1 MNWLDLILIILGIIS
16 VIGGLKTG
24 IVKSAIPL
32 VGLIAGIFLAL
43 HFYKPFSEVLSF
55 IPQNRV
61 AQGVAFA
68 LIFIGVLLV
77 TAGLTRLLSWAVSSV
92 MLGWLDHVIGAIWG
106 LLWGA
111 IFITAI
117 LAAWVKLFG
126 PAELITKSYIATM
139 LLGRFPS
146 LLAIIPDD
154 FKAVRDF
161 FSY

>member
-1 MNWLDLILIILGIIS
+1 MNWLDLILIILGILS
-16 VIGGLKTG
+16 VLGGLKAG

-32 VGLIAGIFLAL
+32 VGLIAGIFLAIQ
-43 HFYKPFSEVLSF
+43 FYKPFSDVLSF
-55 IPQNRV
+55 IPQTGV

-68 LIFIGVLLV
+68 LILIGVLLV
-77 TAGLTRLLSWAVSSV
+77 AAGLTKLLSWAVSSV

-117 LAAWVKLFG
+117 LAAWVKYIG
-126 PAELITKSYIATM
+126 PAELITKSYIASM
-139 LLGRFPS
+139 LLDRLPS
-146 LLAIIPDD
+146 LLGIIPDN

-161 FSY
+161 FTY